1 MNSSPSNAQSTP
13 QRTADM
19 RTIHMT
25 ETNPTTDASTG
36 AQATQAAQA
45 LAPMP
50 QDLLGYIGQIDTAQN
65 WAPRLLGWL
74 HERPPSEQAR
84 QSLVAQLQRQ
94 LVQHPQPQLLLTG
107 QGVRMQL
114 HSMAPSPEPD
124 KPAATPSGH
133 DNTRRWG
140 VHSLHFIAQGQLPVW
155 PGPWPAGVTTQSQAS
170 KSQGAHSTQTQQP
183 VRPPVPGSAQE
194 LLQRLKVDPEEAMV
208 MDALLSCQVM
218 GPRDLPLG
226 VTATFDAQTGQ
237 MQELL
242 LTRLAPWTPMAATQA
257 STVPTTEPTLS
268 QERA

>member
-1 MNSSPSNAQSTP
+1 MNSSPSKAQSTP

-19 RTIHMT
+19 RTVHMT
-25 ETNPTTDASTG
+25 ENKPTTDSSAE
-36 AQATQAAQA
+36 AQAKQV

-50 QDLLGYIGQIDTAQN
+50 QDLLGHIGQINTAQD
-65 WAPRLLGWL
+65 WAPRLLVWL
-74 HERPPSEQAR
+74 HERPQSEQSR
-84 QSLVAQLQRQ
+84 QSLIAQLQRQ

-107 QGVRMQL
+107 QGVRIQL
-114 HSMAPSPEPD
+114 HSMAPSADPD

-140 VHSLHFIAQGQLPVW
+140 VHSLHFIAQGQSPAW
-155 PGPWPAGVTTQSQAS
+155 PGPWPAGVTT
-170 KSQGAHSTQTQQP
+170 KSQGAQSTQTQQP
-183 VRPPVPGSAQE
+183 ARTPVPGSAQE
-194 LLQRLKVDPEEAMV
+194 LLQRLQVDPEEAMV

-242 LTRLAPWTPMAATQA
+242 LTRLAPWTATATTGQTTTPT
-257 STVPTTEPTLS
+257 STKPTPK